1 MLIIYSDQIKI
12 HDSSSFE
19 GMRVVGKLA
28 AELLD
33 LFVHQVKPGITT
45 DTLDSFAYEFI
56 LDNKWRLAIKDVTV
70 DLKAKQHITIRESKK
85 ELLNVYL

>member
-45 DTLDSFAYEFI
+45 DTLDSFAYEFSDRNYFLRFPQKTKI
-56 LDNKWRLAIKDVTV
+56 PSFFNISENTQAGR
-70 DLKAKQHITIRESKK
+70 
-85 ELLNVYL
+85 